1 MQKVMLQSVE
11 LENGERIYYRESG
24 SGEIPFVM
32 LHGNMTSSVHLD
44 VLFDRMPNELRVIAP
59 DLRGFGESTYKN
71 EINSL
76 EDFAD
81 DVIEVINQ
89 LGIGEF
95 YLGGWSTGGGIAMEI
110 AAKLPNRVLGLVT
123 IESVGIQ
130 GYPMFK
136 KDEQGQP
143 IIGEFIHTKDEIA
156 ADPVQVIP
164 VLQAY
169 EQKNKEVMRAIWNA
183 AIYTQKQP
191 DEERYEMY
199 LDDMMTQR
207 NLVDV
212 DYSLVYFN
220 ISHRHNGVVEG
231 NGRIDQ
237 IQCPVL
243 VFQGDLDYVV
253 PPTMGEGI
261 RDALGEKATYVHG
274 DWGHSPFID
283 IPDMLCERIVSF
295 LKTKSE

>member
-1 MQKVMLQSVE
+1 MQKVLLQSVE
-11 LENGERIYYRESG
+11 IENGETIYYRESG
-24 SGEIPFVM
+24 TGEIPFVM
-32 LHGNMTSSVHLD
+32 LHGNMSSSVHLD
-44 VLFDRMPNELRVIAP
+44 VLFERMPNEVRVIAP
-59 DLRGFGESTYKN
+59 DLRGFGESSYEH

-81 DVIEVINQ
+81 DIIEVINQ
-89 LGIGEF
+89 LGMEKF

-110 AAKLPNRVLGLVT
+110 AAKCSDRVLGLVT

-136 KDEQGQP
+136 KDAQGQP
-143 IIGEFIHTKDEIA
+143 IVGEYIHTKEEIA

-169 EQKNKEVMRAIWNA
+169 EQKNKEIMRAIWNA
-183 AIYTQKQP
+183 VIYTQNKP
-191 DEERYEMY
+191 EEDRYEMY

-212 DYSLVYFN
+212 DYSLVHFN
-220 ISHRHNGVVEG
+220 ISHAHNGVVEG

-243 VFQGDLDYVV
+243 VFQGDRDFVV

-261 RDALGEKATYVHG
+261 RDALGDRATYVHG

-283 IPDMLCERIVSF
+283 APEMLCARIESF
-295 LKTKSE
+295 LKLR

>member
-1 MQKVMLQSVE
+1 MQKMLLQSIE
-11 LENGERIYYRESG
+11 IENGETIFYRESG
-24 SGEIPFVM
+24 TGEIPFVM
-32 LHGNMTSSVHLD
+32 LHGNMSSSVHLD
-44 VLFDRMPNELRVIAP
+44 VLFERMPNEVRMIAP

-89 LGIGEF
+89 LGLDAF

-110 AAKLPNRVLGLVT
+110 AAKLPKRVLGLVT

-136 KDEQGQP
+136 KDQQGQP
-143 IIGEFIHTKDEIA
+143 IAGEFLKTKEEIA
-156 ADPVQVIP
+156 ADAVQVLP
-164 VLQAY
+164 VLEAY
-169 EQKNKEVMRAIWNA
+169 KEKNKELMRAIWNA
-183 AIYTQKQP
+183 VIYTKNQP
-191 DEERYEMY
+191 EEERYDMY
-199 LDDMMTQR
+199 LDDMMTQQ

-212 DYSLVYFN
+212 DYSLVHFN
-220 ISHRHNGVVEG
+220 ISNESNGVNEG
-231 NGRIDQ
+231 NGKVDL

-243 VFQGDLDYVV
+243 IFQGDRDYVV

-261 RDALGEKATYVHG
+261 RDALGEKAIYEHG

-283 IPDMLCERIVSF
+283 VPDMLCSRIESF
-295 LKTKSE
+295 LKTNK

>member
-1 MQKVMLQSVE
+1 MQKVLLQSVE
-11 LENGERIYYRESG
+11 IENGERIYYRESG
-24 SGEIPFVM
+24 TGKIPFVM

-81 DVIEVINQ
+81 DIISVINQ
-89 LGIGEF
+89 LGVAEF

-110 AAKLPNRVLGLVT
+110 AAKLPKRVLGLVT

-136 KDEQGQP
+136 KDAQGQP
-143 IIGEFIHTKDEIA
+143 IVGEFIHTKDEIA

-169 EQKNKEVMRAIWNA
+169 EQKNKELMRTIWNA
-183 AIYTQKQP
+183 VIYTQNQP

-212 DYSLVYFN
+212 DYSLVHFN
-220 ISHRHNGVVEG
+220 ISHGYNGVVEG

-243 VFQGDLDYVV
+243 VFQGDRDYVV

-261 RDALGEKATYVHG
+261 RDALGEKAIYEHG
-274 DWGHSPFID
+274 DWGHSPFVD
-283 IPDMLCERIVSF
+283 VPDMVCERIVSF
-295 LKTKSE
+295 LKTNK